1 MGMAASQARLLTI
14 TARLNHI
21 ELEAQNVSN
30 AKIRLSDR
38 TQEASDEYI
47 EALNKTEY
55 LYNYYDGSGAKVS
68 MPLTGAAL
76 TTYGE
81 LKNQYGLIN
90 PAGQILV
97 SELDAKNYE
106 SSNTLEEFLEKYGVL
121 GELGEGD
128 KIEVANPEYETA
140 MDEYDKEYDEWLAQK
155 PDPEDDIYQTGGS
168 EDGYDLYEQFTKGTA
183 GGCYTACIN
192 PCSDQYLRVLHFCDV
207 LEHML
212 DVGEHETS
220 DGEKF
225 TIQDAS
231 AGNWASQPGGHWWKE
246 GSQTE
251 NINNVGGSPVIMAEI
266 REELEG
272 KYCCGHDHDADDE
285 NHYVNCPADWGG
297 CGSKHELDCSAE
309 EPCDGNQLV
318 TDKIEDLYYDFA
330 ELYNSGTS
338 QLDMS
343 NPEHEDLFNRMIHLV
358 EHDLKQALSSSID
371 EDLYNEDLAAWEA
384 QEPEEPDVPMYI
396 EKEVRKITDLDKAQ
410 WYVNL
415 WHRMNG
421 TSDYRAGVGGDENF
435 IAGEGWATKSK
446 TEQSYAVLKDGD
458 MNSPEYLK
466 FAIEN
471 GLITL
476 EQVQFIDPSKSE
488 EGVENIEWTSIVF
501 SAAQDITEQ
510 KNEEAI
516 TKAEVKYEQAQRDIQ
531 AKDKEYETQMKKLDT
546 EHNALQTEYD
556 SIKSVIE
563 KNVERSFKAFS

>member
-14 TARLNHI
+14 TARLNHV

-30 AKIRLSDR
+30 AKIRLSDK

-55 LYNYYDGSGAKVS
+55 LYNYYDGSGEKIS
-68 MPLTGAAL
+68 MSLTGAAL

-90 PAGQILV
+90 SAGQILV

-121 GELGEGD
+121 GELGTGD
-128 KIEVANPEYETA
+128 TIQVENPDYQPA
-140 MDEYDKEYDEWLAQK
+140 MDEYEEAYAEWLPKEPKREDFTEYLPGEEYLDYSNWNSDSRLFPTAIV
-155 PDPEDDIYQTGGS
+155 DPSDPLYSGGEWCMLYNIRYS
-168 EDGYDLYEQFTKGTA
+168 IGLLRGYDLNVKGVNPSDEIIYTTSSGEQYKIFNWDNAEDAAKLRQDPYDYLNATYFRDPTKPAEFDPENFDDWTTANDEGANLTEEQYNQLIDLVYDCMSSIITTSSSSHNQGQKDLMNDLLEGDTTTPNNSDAETFTQRLRDILGITLETRPGEEQFDK
-183 GGCYTACIN
+183 
-192 PCSDQYLRVLHFCDV
+192 
-207 LEHML
+207 
-212 DVGEHETS
+212 
-220 DGEKF
+220 DGYEK
-225 TIQDAS
+225 AY
-231 AGNWASQPGGHWWKE
+231 
-246 GSQTE
+246 
-251 NINNVGGSPVIMAEI
+251 AE
-266 REELEG
+266 
-272 KYCCGHDHDADDE
+272 
-285 NHYVNCPADWGG
+285 W
-297 CGSKHELDCSAE
+297 
-309 EPCDGNQLV
+309 Q
-318 TDKIEDLYYDFA
+318 
-330 ELYNSGTS
+330 
-338 QLDMS
+338 
-343 NPEHEDLFNRMIHLV
+343 
-358 EHDLKQALSSSID
+358 
-371 EDLYNEDLAAWEA
+371 A
-384 QEPEEPDVPMYI
+384 QEPEQPDVPQYI

-421 TSDYRAGVGGDENF
+421 TSDYKAGVGGDENF
-435 IAGEGWATKSK
+435 IAGDGWATKSK

-476 EQVQFIDPSKSE
+476 EQVQFIDPSKTE

-510 KNEEAI
+510 KDEEAI
-516 TKAEVKYEQAQRDIQ
+516 TKAEVKYEQAQRDLQ
-531 AKDKEYETQMKKLDT
+531 AKDKEYENQLKKLDT

-556 SIKSVIE
+556 SIKGVIE

>member
-1 MGMAASQARLLTI
+1 MAASQARLLTI
-14 TARLNHI
+14 TARLNHV

-30 AKIRLSDR
+30 AKIRLSDK

-55 LYNYYDGSGAKVS
+55 LYNYYDGSGEKIS
-68 MPLTGAAL
+68 MSLTGAAL

-90 PAGQILV
+90 SAGQILV

-121 GELGEGD
+121 GELGTGD
-128 KIEVANPEYETA
+128 MIEVTNPEYETA

-155 PDPEDDIYQTGGS
+155 PNPDDEIYQTGGS
-168 EDGYDLYEQFTKGTA
+168 EDGYDLYEQFTQGTA
-183 GGCYTACIN
+183 GGCYTTSMN
-192 PCSDQYLRVLHFCDV
+192 PCGQGYLLVLHFCDV

-212 DVGEHETS
+212 NVGEHETS

-225 TIQDAS
+225 TIAATNGEY
-231 AGNWASQPGGHWWKE
+231 AGHPGGHWWTE
-246 GSQTE
+246 GSQSE
-251 NINNVGGSPVIMAEI
+251 SIDNAGGSPEIMEAI
-266 REELEG
+266 RKELEG
-272 KYCCGHDHDADDE
+272 KYCCGHEHGADE
-285 NHYVNCPADWGG
+285 EKHYMDCPESWGG
-297 CGSKHELDCSAE
+297 CGGQHEMDCTTQ
-309 EPCDGNQLV
+309 EPCDGIQLV

-330 ELYNSGTS
+330 ELFNSGT
-338 QLDMS
+338 QRLDLS
-343 NPEHEDLFNRMIHLV
+343 NPEHQDLYNRMVHLV
-358 EHDLKQALSSSID
+358 EHDLKQALSSSFD
-371 EDLYNEDLAAWEA
+371 KDAYNEDLAEWQA
-384 QEPEEPDVPMYI
+384 QEPEQPDVPQYI

-421 TSDYRAGVGGDENF
+421 TSDYKAGVGGDENF
-435 IAGEGWATKSK
+435 IAGDGWATKSK

-476 EQVQFIDPSKSE
+476 EQVQFIDPSKTE

-510 KNEEAI
+510 KDEEAI
-516 TKAEVKYEQAQRDIQ
+516 TKAEVKYEQAQRDLQ
-531 AKDKEYETQMKKLDT
+531 AKDKEYENQLKKLDT

-556 SIKSVIE
+556 SIKGVIE

>member
-14 TARLNHI
+14 TARLNHV

-30 AKIRLSDR
+30 AKIRLSDK

-55 LYNYYDGSGAKVS
+55 LYNYYDGSGEKIS
-68 MPLTGAAL
+68 MSLTGAAL

-90 PAGQILV
+90 SAGQILV

-121 GELGEGD
+121 GELGTGD
-128 KIEVANPEYETA
+128 MIEVVNPEYEIA
-140 MDEYDKEYDEWLAQK
+140 MDEYDKEYDEWMAQK
-155 PDPEDDIYQTGGS
+155 PDPNDEIYLIPGEPTGNS
-168 EDGYDLYEQFTKGTA
+168 LYEQFLETTA
-183 GGCYTACIN
+183 DCFNNA
-192 PCSDQYLRVLHFCDV
+192 
-207 LEHML
+207 
-212 DVGEHETS
+212 
-220 DGEKF
+220 
-225 TIQDAS
+225 
-231 AGNWASQPGGHWWKE
+231 AGNGLGDALGPYGHTPTNCFMHVLVDIIGPGTHTTSSGESFEAYPDSGTFNWNANSHTRTEQMNKLTEEAKKAYCSGDIIPGGE
-246 GSQTE
+246 EVVTTSYGEVT
-251 NINNVGGSPVIMAEI
+251 VGGPASDPNMTVYQRAVDLLW
-266 REELEG
+266 EL
-272 KYCCGHDHDADDE
+272 HDEYGANGDFGFGG
-285 NHYVNCPADWGG
+285 PA
-297 CGSKHELDCSAE
+297 
-309 EPCDGNQLV
+309 
-318 TDKIEDLYYDFA
+318 
-330 ELYNSGTS
+330 
-338 QLDMS
+338 
-343 NPEHEDLFNRMIHLV
+343 NPESLKKFFYFI
-358 EHDLKQALSSSID
+358 EHDLKSMSETEDQFD
-371 EDLYNEDLAAWEA
+371 EDAYNEDLAEWQA
-384 QEPEEPDVPMYI
+384 QEPEQPDVPQYI

-421 TSDYRAGVGGDENF
+421 TSDYKAGVGGDENF
-435 IAGEGWATKSK
+435 IAGDGWATKSK

-476 EQVQFIDPSKSE
+476 EQVQFIDPSKTE

-510 KNEEAI
+510 KDEEAI
-516 TKAEVKYEQAQRDIQ
+516 TKAEVKYEQAQRDLQ
-531 AKDKEYETQMKKLDT
+531 AKDKEYENQLKKLDT

-556 SIKSVIE
+556 SIKGVIE

>member
-14 TARLNHI
+14 TARLNHV

-30 AKIRLSDR
+30 AKIRLSDK

-55 LYNYYDGSGAKVS
+55 LYNYYDGSGEKIS
-68 MPLTGAAL
+68 MSLTGAAL

-90 PAGQILV
+90 SAGQILV

-121 GELGEGD
+121 GELGTLGTGD
-128 KIEVANPEYETA
+128 MIEVTNPEYETA
-140 MDEYDKEYDEWLAQK
+140 MDEYDKEYDEWMAQK
-155 PDPEDDIYQTGGS
+155 PDPDDDKYKPDES
-168 EDGYDLYEQFTKGTA
+168 EGANLYDRFMDSVTQA
-183 GGCYTACIN
+183 GCWEGEPYPATSDSVYHISHILTHMLEYDVDYTAYPDESGEVTYHKPALDNGYWGTVDGQSGWNNTSEEIMKEVRERMAAGEIVDKDPELLQDIIN
-192 PCSDQYLRVLHFCDV
+192 LLYDSCRYNIVVLGYTQY
-207 LEHML
+207 
-212 DVGEHETS
+212 
-220 DGEKF
+220 DGEKYYPDNG
-225 TIQDAS
+225 Q
-231 AGNWASQPGGHWWKE
+231 
-246 GSQTE
+246 
-251 NINNVGGSPVIMAEI
+251 EI
-266 REELEG
+266 PSVEELATRMQ
-272 KYCCGHDHDADDE
+272 DIIDR
-285 NHYVNCPADWGG
+285 
-297 CGSKHELDCSAE
+297 LR
-309 EPCDGNQLV
+309 Q
-318 TDKIEDLYYDFA
+318 
-330 ELYNSGTS
+330 
-338 QLDMS
+338 QLDEPGI
-343 NPEHEDLFNRMIHLV
+343 N
-358 EHDLKQALSSSID
+358 
-371 EDLYNEDLAAWEA
+371 EDLYNEDLAEWQAR
-384 QEPEEPDVPMYI
+384 EPQEPDVPQFI

-421 TSDYRAGVGGDENF
+421 TSDYKAGVGGDENF
-435 IAGEGWATKSK
+435 IAGDGWATKSK

-510 KNEEAI
+510 KDEEAI
-516 TKAEVKYEQAQRDIQ
+516 TKAEVKYEQAQRDLQ
-531 AKDKEYETQMKKLDT
+531 AKDKNLTPNTMLYRRSMTVSRVLLRRMLREVLRLFRKCYLTD
-546 EHNALQTEYD
+546 
-556 SIKSVIE
+556 
-563 KNVERSFKAFS
+563 KNL

>member
-14 TARLNHI
+14 TARLNHV

-30 AKIRLSDR
+30 AKIRLSDK

-55 LYNYYDGSGAKVS
+55 LYNYYDGSGEKIS
-68 MPLTGAAL
+68 MSLTGAAL

-90 PAGQILV
+90 SAGQILV

-121 GELGEGD
+121 GELGTGD
-128 KIEVANPEYETA
+128 MIEVTNPEYETA
-140 MDEYDKEYDEWLAQK
+140 MDEYDKEYDEWMAQK
-155 PDPEDDIYQTGGS
+155 PDPNDEIYLIPGEPTGNS
-168 EDGYDLYEQFTKGTA
+168 LYEQFLETTA
-183 GGCYTACIN
+183 DCFNNA
-192 PCSDQYLRVLHFCDV
+192 
-207 LEHML
+207 
-212 DVGEHETS
+212 
-220 DGEKF
+220 
-225 TIQDAS
+225 
-231 AGNWASQPGGHWWKE
+231 AGNGLGDALGPYGHTPTNCFMHVLVDIIGPGTHTTSSGESFEAYPDSGTFNWNANSHTRTEQMNKLTEEAKKAYCSGDIIPGGE
-246 GSQTE
+246 EVVTTSYGEVT
-251 NINNVGGSPVIMAEI
+251 VGGPASDPNMTVYQRAVDLLW
-266 REELEG
+266 EL
-272 KYCCGHDHDADDE
+272 HDEYGANGDFGFGG
-285 NHYVNCPADWGG
+285 PA
-297 CGSKHELDCSAE
+297 
-309 EPCDGNQLV
+309 
-318 TDKIEDLYYDFA
+318 
-330 ELYNSGTS
+330 
-338 QLDMS
+338 
-343 NPEHEDLFNRMIHLV
+343 NPESLKKFFYFI
-358 EHDLKQALSSSID
+358 EHDLKSMSETEDQFD
-371 EDLYNEDLAAWEA
+371 EDAYNEDLAEWQA
-384 QEPEEPDVPMYI
+384 QEPEQPDVPQYI

-421 TSDYRAGVGGDENF
+421 TSDYKAGVGGDENF
-435 IAGEGWATKSK
+435 IAGDGWATKSK

-476 EQVQFIDPSKSE
+476 EQVQFIDPSKTE

-510 KNEEAI
+510 KDEEAI
-516 TKAEVKYEQAQRDIQ
+516 TKAEVKYEQAQRDLQ
-531 AKDKEYETQMKKLDT
+531 AKDKEYENQLKKLDT

-556 SIKSVIE
+556 SIKGVIE

>member
-155 PDPEDDIYQTGGS
+155 PDPEDDIYQTVNPETNTELYDKYIQAVTQCGCWTDEQTPVGFGHVEHLLAKMLDYDTDFTAYPGTDKEVTYHKLPGGAGSAGHQGGS
-168 EDGYDLYEQFTKGTA
+168 VSQGNEWKQSSEDIMVEVRERIKNLETDPTLWQDCVNLYYEAVKA
-183 GGCYTACIN
+183 MRYLDAIN
-192 PCSDQYLRVLHFCDV
+192 STDNGAPVMSSEEINLAFFDAD
-207 LEHML
+207 E
-212 DVGEHETS
+212 S
-220 DGEKF
+220 DGWDS
-225 TIQDAS
+225 I
-231 AGNWASQPGGHWWKE
+231 
-246 GSQTE
+246 
-251 NINNVGGSPVIMAEI
+251 
-266 REELEG
+266 
-272 KYCCGHDHDADDE
+272 
-285 NHYVNCPADWGG
+285 
-297 CGSKHELDCSAE
+297 
-309 EPCDGNQLV
+309 
-318 TDKIEDLYYDFA
+318 
-330 ELYNSGTS
+330 
-338 QLDMS
+338 
-343 NPEHEDLFNRMIHLV
+343 V
-358 EHDLKQALSSSID
+358 ERLKQAFNEPVTD
-371 EDLYNEDLAAWEA
+371 WDAYNDDLAAWEA